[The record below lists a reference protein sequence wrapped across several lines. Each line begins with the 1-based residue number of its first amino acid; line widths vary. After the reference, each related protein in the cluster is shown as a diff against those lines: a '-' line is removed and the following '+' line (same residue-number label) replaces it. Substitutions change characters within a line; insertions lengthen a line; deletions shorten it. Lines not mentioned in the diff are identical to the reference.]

1 VDCDSLAATVSTGG
15 NRMRTRIGIVLT
27 TVVLFAAGLVGGT
40 GTSPAGAA
48 STPSITVNPS
58 SDLEDGQAVTIF
70 GEGFTDTPLPS
81 GWRALQ
87 CDSGILDGPI
97 AQQLIAHCDPNGPA
111 GVTAVAGTLIA
122 DFVVHRS
129 IKVGEEGRPV
139 TCGIAPADCALVIA
153 GGTTTGGFVGA
164 AAPIS
169 FGREHTVTVTPATGL
184 SDGRTVMV
192 TGTGWVQ
199 TPSFG
204 GWIIAQCSS
213 AVLTEPT
220 IGVAVSE
227 CDPSLAGTAIQ
238 VPADAAGNIQ
248 SPFVVHTTFTTAGNP
263 SRAVTCGQAPND
275 CAILIAQVT
284 PGGVFVARAAPISF
298 GKPVPTLRDCIRTFL
313 ADHEQRPSVKP
324 RRLLVCI
331 YNALTHKPT

>member
-1 VDCDSLAATVSTGG
+1 
-15 NRMRTRIGIVLT
+15 MRTRIGIVLA
-27 TVVLFAAGLVGGT
+27 TVVLLAAGLVGGA
-40 GTSPAGAA
+40 GTVPAGAA
-48 STPSITVNPS
+48 STPSITINPS
-58 SDLEDGQAVTIF
+58 SDLEDGQAVAIF
-70 GEGFTDTPLPS
+70 GEGFTDPPLAS

-87 CDSGILDGPI
+87 CDSGILDGSI

-111 GVTAVAGTLIA
+111 GVTAVAGTLIV

-139 TCGIAPADCALVIA
+139 TCGDAPGDCALVIA
-153 GGTTTGGFVGA
+153 SATTTGGFVGA

-184 SDGRTVMV
+184 SDGRTVTV

-227 CDPSLAGTAIQ
+227 CDPSLVGTAIQ
-238 VPADAAGNIQ
+238 VPSDAAGNIQ

-263 SRAVTCGQAPND
+263 RTITCGKAPND

-284 PGGVFVARAAPISF
+284 SGGVFVSRAAPISF

-313 ADHEQRPSVKP
+313 ADHQRRPAAKLY
-324 RRLLVCI
+324 RLLVCI
-331 YNALTHKPT
+331 YTALTHKPT